1 MNIKK
6 IISGGQTGACQAA
19 LDVAINLG
27 IPHGGWIPKGRIT
40 EKGLLPEKYL
50 LKEMT
55 LSSYSK
61 CTEKNVIDSD
71 GTLIIHRGKISGGSE
86 LALKYAGNHQREC
99 LCIDLDINRGFVAA
113 QLIKAWII
121 ENNIK
126 VLNVAGPRASKDSDI
141 YADSA
146 RLLRAVY
153 QLFFI
158 ETKRFEPSK
167 LKPLYPR
174 TVKEAVDRLFSELP
188 FKEKTSLAKL
198 EENSLELLPP
208 DLGNYI
214 RDNYGIKFK
223 KGELI
228 KDCRFMAKD
237 NNITEE
243 GASEV
248 IIKELWKKLRKTH
261 ALRVVK

>member
-1 MNIKK
+1 MIIKK
-6 IISGGQTGACQAA
+6 IISGGQTGADQAA
-19 LDVAINLG
+19 LDIAIDLG

-40 EKGLLPEKYL
+40 EKGPLPEKYK

-55 LSSYSK
+55 TSSYPK
-61 CTEKNVIDSD
+61 RTEKNVIDSD
-71 GTLIIHRGKISGGSE
+71 GTLIIYRGKLSGGSE
-86 LALKYAGNHQREC
+86 LTLKYASKHQREC
-99 LCIDLDINRGFVAA
+99 LCIDLKTNRGFVAA
-113 QLIKAWII
+113 QLIKSWII

-126 VLNVAGPRASKDSDI
+126 VLNVTGPRASKDSDI

-158 ETKRFEPSK
+158 ESKKFESSK

-174 TVKEAVDRLFSELP
+174 TVEEAVDRLFSELP
-188 FKEKTSLAKL
+188 FKEKTNLAKL
-198 EENSLELLPP
+198 EEHELELLNS
-208 DLGNYI
+208 DLGKYI
-214 RDNYGIKFK
+214 MDNYGIKFK

-237 NNITEE
+237 KNITEE
-243 GASEV
+243 GASAV

>member
-1 MNIKK
+1 MIIKK
-6 IISGGQTGACQAA
+6 IISGGQTGADQAA
-19 LDVAINLG
+19 LDIAIELR

-40 EKGLLPEKYL
+40 EKGLLPEKYKL
-50 LKEMT
+50 QEMT
-55 LSSYSK
+55 TSSYSK

-71 GTLIIHRGKISGGSE
+71 GTLIICRGKISEGSE
-86 LALKYAGNHQREC
+86 LTLRYAGKHQREC
-99 LCIDLDINRGFVAA
+99 LCIDMNTNRGFVAA
-113 QLIKAWII
+113 QLIKAWIV

-126 VLNVAGPRASKDSDI
+126 VLNVTGTRSSKDSDI
-141 YADSA
+141 YVDSA

-158 ETKRFEPSK
+158 ESKKTGSDK
-167 LKPLYPR
+167 LKALYPR
-174 TVKEAVDRLFSELP
+174 TVEEAVDRLFSELP
-188 FKEKTSLAKL
+188 FKEKTNLAKL
-198 EENSLELLPP
+198 EEHELKLLPP
-208 DLGNYI
+208 DLGKYI

-237 NNITEE
+237 KNITEE
-243 GASEV
+243 SASAV